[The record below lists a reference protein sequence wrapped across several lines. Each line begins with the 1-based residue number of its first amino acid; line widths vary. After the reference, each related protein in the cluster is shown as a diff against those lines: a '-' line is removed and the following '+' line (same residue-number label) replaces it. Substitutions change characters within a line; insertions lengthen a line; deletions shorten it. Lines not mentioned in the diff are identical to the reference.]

1 MSLSPR
7 RPLESPDL
15 QRADHVWAALL
26 AAARASRA
34 GFDAG
39 RSASFALGADG
50 GLREVRGD
58 DPRALLVWTPGS
70 GWGSRHAADPL
81 LALYLPICA
90 ARAGH
95 PVVVAHLGQSLD
107 GYIATHSGE
116 SQRIT
121 ATGATQFITGEQNT
135 IHMHR
140 LRALCDAV
148 IVGADTVAADNSRLT
163 TRLVPGPNPLRVV
176 LDPRRRLGAHLRVF
190 SDGAAPTL
198 LVCEAAHGKPGE
210 RFGDAEIAAAP
221 SRDGRLDLAAV
232 LALLAHRGCHAVFVE
247 GGGVTVSR
255 FLEAGLLDRLQVT
268 VAPVVIGKGR
278 PGLCLPSAP
287 RLADGLRPVCRVFQM
302 GEDVLFDCDLRAG
315 PARGEPPG
323 TLAQII

>member
-1 MSLSPR
+1 
-7 RPLESPDL
+7 
-15 QRADHVWAALL
+15 
-26 AAARASRA
+26 
-34 GFDAG
+34 
-39 RSASFALGADG
+39 
-50 GLREVRGD
+50 
-58 DPRALLVWTPGS
+58 
-70 GWGSRHAADPL
+70 
-81 LALYLPICA
+81 
-90 ARAGH
+90 
-95 PVVVAHLGQSLD
+95 
-107 GYIATHSGE
+107 
-116 SQRIT
+116 
-121 ATGATQFITGEQNT
+121 
-135 IHMHR
+135 
-140 LRALCDAV
+140 
-148 IVGADTVAADNSRLT
+148 
-163 TRLVPGPNPLRVV
+163 VV

-198 LVCEAAHGKPGE
+198 LVCEAPHGKPGE
-210 RFGDAEIAAAP
+210 RFGNAEIAAAP

-232 LALLAHRGCHAVFVE
+232 LALLAQRGCHAVFVE